1 MSLWLQVYSLASA
14 WGSQNAKSS
23 KSLSEGFKLQQLR
36 DERQRLEA
44 EFKKV
49 PHVVMAEEADPKASK
64 KSPAHQNTEL
74 QSIVDKARKEQTER

>member
-14 WGSQNAKSS
+14 WGSQNTKSS

-36 DERQRLEA
+36 DENKRLET

-49 PHVVMAEEADPKASK
+49 PHVVMAEEAEPKASK
-64 KSPAHQNTEL
+64 KSPVHQNAEI
-74 QSIVDKARKEQTER
+74 QNIVDKARKE

>member
-1 MSLWLQVYSLASA
+1 VSLWLQVYSLASA

-36 DERQRLEA
+36 DENKRLEA

-49 PHVVMAEEADPKASK
+49 PHVVVAEEADPKASRR
-64 KSPAHQNTEL
+64 SPAHQNTER
-74 QSIVDKARKEQTER
+74 QGVVDKARQEQTER